1 MSGSLLSVTSQEESQ
16 TWEEVSIPWL
26 SSEEKK
32 PKSVTQSFKK
42 KKKKLRL
49 AAASALPIGYGE
61 RPL

>member
-32 PKSVTQSFKK
+32 PESVSQ
-42 KKKKLRL
+42 
-49 AAASALPIGYGE
+49 
-61 RPL
+61 